1 MSLTSRML
9 CKAFALADNQKNKG
23 QKNPE
28 DIVRFDDIVY
38 GPDAKWQVLDVY
50 RPRDVEEKLPVIIDV
65 HGGGWVYGDK
75 EVYQY
80 YCMSL
85 AQRGFAVVNFTYRLA
100 PDYVFP
106 SSMEDTDLA
115 VRFVLSNAEK
125 YGFDLDNVFMVG
137 DSAGAHMVCM
147 YALMCTDRDYAR
159 EAVGIVP
166 PEGFV
171 PKAVILNCGIYDIIE
186 MMKSQNA
193 SVILL
198 KPLVK
203 DLLGVDKLTEEVEK
217 EKERSL
223 SPCRFINPSFPPAFV
238 MTCNAD
244 FLKDQPNYLL
254 PRLEERGVMHVFKV
268 YGEEGGK
275 ALAHV
280 FHCDPRLPE
289 AKICNDEEMAFLK
302 SFVDNN
308 TGSEVPR

>member
-9 CKAFALADNQKNKG
+9 CKAFTLADNQKNKG
-23 QKNPE
+23 QTTPE
-28 DIVRFDDIVY
+28 DIVRYDNIVY
-38 GPDAKWQVLDVY
+38 GPDFKWHVLDVY
-50 RPRDVEEKLPVIIDV
+50 RPRDTGENLPVIIDV

-75 EVYQY
+75 DVYQF

-85 AQRGFAVVNFTYRLA
+85 ARRGFAVVNFTYRLA
-100 PDYVFP
+100 PDYIFP

-115 VRFVLSNAEK
+115 VRFLLSHADE

-147 YALMCTDRDYAR
+147 YCLMCTDKAYAK

-171 PKAVILNCGIYDIIE
+171 PKAVVLNCGIYDIIQ

-203 DLLGVDKLTEEVEK
+203 DLLGVDRLTEEVEK
-217 EKERSL
+217 EKERIL
-223 SPCRFINPSFPPAFV
+223 SPCRFINPDFPPAFV

-244 FLKDQPNYLL
+244 FLIEQPDYLL
-254 PRLEERGVMHVFKV
+254 PQFGKNGIKYVFKT
-268 YGEEGGK
+268 YGEAGGK
-275 ALAHV
+275 PLAHV

-289 AKICNDEEMAFLK
+289 AKVCNDEEMAFLK
-302 SFVDNN
+302 SYLEKTD
-308 TGSEVPR
+308 E